1 MGLPGPNV
9 VDGSTSFA
17 NGVIPGNAFQF
28 PLTQPG
34 LGDFN
39 DGVRGDNGFGDGRG
53 FLGSSTGGIRGETD
67 FGSDYGVRGIHTG
80 GNVAVRADGNSETTG
95 TKSFVQPHP
104 TDATLQIVFISA
116 EGPESYTMFRGTV
129 QLVNGV
135 ADIVPREDW
144 RLVTSDEADVSV
156 LVTPLGPASVWV
168 EQQSREQIVI
178 RGTADVEVTFL
189 VLGVRYGFENHQTIQ
204 ANTVT
209 PIYKGA
215 PYGLGFTQKYQQ
227 LLIDNGTVNP
237 DLTPNEATAAALGWR
252 LEDAPPGLLKNLEKN
267 QGQGNGGGQGPGS
280 NNGVRRR
287 PNANPQP

>member
-116 EGPESYTMFRGTV
+116 EGPESYTNGPPDDAARVQVEHDRQIQPALPRPDEGDVGGPPLVCVKGGTKLD
-129 QLVNGV
+129 QV
-135 ADIVPREDW
+135 AE
-144 RLVTSDEADVSV
+144 
-156 LVTPLGPASVWV
+156 
-168 EQQSREQIVI
+168 
-178 RGTADVEVTFL
+178 
-189 VLGVRYGFENHQTIQ
+189 EN
-204 ANTVT
+204 
-209 PIYKGA
+209 
-215 PYGLGFTQKYQQ
+215 
-227 LLIDNGTVNP
+227 
-237 DLTPNEATAAALGWR
+237 
-252 LEDAPPGLLKNLEKN
+252 
-267 QGQGNGGGQGPGS
+267 
-280 NNGVRRR
+280 
-287 PNANPQP
+287 